1 MRKFSWLLPLLMIL
15 SCSRGEKVEISGVIE
30 NPGEK
35 SMLYLDE
42 QGIGEIRQI
51 DSVRLK
57 KDGRFKMKDRI
68 ENPTFYNLHTG
79 NQQIIPLLLTPG
91 SSADIKADMQNF
103 VKGYEIEGSAESRYL
118 QEMNR
123 KLAVTKR
130 KVDSIQKLLQENPD
144 AGEEFTRELATSY
157 DEIIEGQR
165 RYSIQF
171 ILEHISSM
179 ASIYALYQKID
190 ENNFVLN
197 ENRDI
202 QIVKITS
209 QSLDTIWP
217 GSEHVQA
224 LKRDAANLEEKFY
237 NARWSQ
243 VVETSEST
251 FPDIRLP
258 DPNGDTIALSS
269 LRGKVILLS
278 FWASWDQ
285 ASVSHNLPLKGIY
298 NTYHSRGLE
307 IYQVSF
313 DNEKEAWV
321 NAIEFDELPW
331 VNVSELSYPESRV
344 APVYNLEEL
353 PVVFL
358 IDRKGQIVGKN
369 FNRIDLDRNIQRLL
383 NEPS

>member
-1 MRKFSWLLPLLMIL
+1 MRKFSWLLPLLLLL
-15 SCSRGEKVEISGVIE
+15 SCSKGSKVEITVFIE
-30 NPGEK
+30 N
-35 SMLYLDE
+35 SDTCMIYLDE

-51 DSVRLK
+51 DSVRVK
-57 KDGRFKMKDRI
+57 KDGSFKLKDRI
-68 ENPTFYNLHTG
+68 EHPTFYNLHTG
-79 NQQIIPLLLTPG
+79 NQQIIPLLLAPG
-91 SSADIKADMQNF
+91 TSAEIQADMHNF
-103 VKGYEIEGSAESRYL
+103 VNGYEIEGSAESSYL
-118 QEMNR
+118 LEMNR
-123 KLAVTKR
+123 KLTKTKR
-130 KVDSIQKLLQENPD
+130 RIDSIQKVLQKNPD
-144 AGEEFTRELATSY
+144 AGEEFTQELSASY
-157 DEIIEGQR
+157 DEIIEAQR

-171 ILEHISSM
+171 ILDHMSSM

-202 QIVKITS
+202 QLVKITS

-224 LKRDAANLEEKFY
+224 LKMDAANLEENLY
-237 NARWSQ
+237 NQRWRE
-243 VVETSEST
+243 VVEVAENS

-258 DPNGDTIALSS
+258 DPLGDTIALSS

-307 IYQVSF
+307 VYQVSF

-344 APVYNLEEL
+344 APIYNLEEL

>member
-1 MRKFSWLLPLLMIL
+1 MRKFSWLLPILMIL
-15 SCSRGEKVEISGVIE
+15 SCSRGEKVEITIFIE
-30 NPGEK
+30 N
-35 SMLYLDE
+35 SDTCRIYLDE

-51 DSVRLK
+51 DSVRVK
-57 KDGRFKMKDRI
+57 KDGSFRLKDRI
-68 ENPTFYNLHTG
+68 EYPTFYNLHTG

-91 SSADIKADMQNF
+91 TSTEIHADMQNF
-103 VKGYEIEGSAESRYL
+103 VNGYEIEGSAESRYL

-123 KLAVTKR
+123 TLVVTKR
-130 KVDSIQKLLQENPD
+130 RLDSVQKILQENPD
-144 AGEEFTRELATSY
+144 AGEEFTQEMAAAY
-157 DEIIEGQR
+157 DEIIKGQR

-190 ENNFVLN
+190 DNNFVLN
-197 ENRDI
+197 DNRDI
-202 QIVKITS
+202 QLVKITS

-224 LKRDAANLEEKFY
+224 LKRDAANLEENLY
-237 NARWSQ
+237 SQRWKQ
-243 VVETSEST
+243 VVESVEST

-258 DPNGDTIALSS
+258 DPDGDTIALSS
-269 LRGKVILLS
+269 LKGKVILLS

-298 NTYHSRGLE
+298 DQYHSRGLE

-313 DNEKEAWV
+313 DSEREAWV
-321 NAIEFDELPW
+321 NAIQYDELPW
-331 VNVSELSYPESRV
+331 INVSELSYPESSV
-344 APVYNLEEL
+344 ASIYNLEEL

-383 NEPS
+383 NEAS

>member
-1 MRKFSWLLPLLMIL
+1 MI
-15 SCSRGEKVEISGVIE
+15 
-30 NPGEK
+30 
-35 SMLYLDE
+35 YLDE

-51 DSVRLK
+51 DSVRVK
-57 KDGRFKMKDRI
+57 KDGSFKLKDRI
-68 ENPTFYNLHTG
+68 EHPTFYNLHTG
-79 NQQIIPLLLTPG
+79 NQQIIPLLLAPG
-91 SSADIKADMQNF
+91 TSAEIQADMQNF
-103 VKGYEIEGSAESRYL
+103 VNGYEIEGSAESSYL
-118 QEMNR
+118 LEMNR
-123 KLAVTKR
+123 KLTKTKR
-130 KVDSIQKLLQENPD
+130 RIDSIQKVLQKNPD
-144 AGEEFTRELATSY
+144 AGEEFTQELSASY
-157 DEIIEGQR
+157 DEIIEAQR

-171 ILEHISSM
+171 ILDHMSSM

-202 QIVKITS
+202 QLVKITS

-224 LKRDAANLEEKFY
+224 LKMDAANLEENLY
-237 NARWSQ
+237 NQRWRE
-243 VVETSEST
+243 VVEVAENT

-258 DPNGDTIALSS
+258 DPLGDTIALSS

-307 IYQVSF
+307 VYQVSF

-344 APVYNLEEL
+344 APIYNLEEL

>member
-1 MRKFSWLLPLLMIL
+1 MRKFSWLLPLLLLL
-15 SCSRGEKVEISGVIE
+15 SCSKGSKVEITVFIE
-30 NPGEK
+30 N
-35 SMLYLDE
+35 SDTCMIYLDE

-51 DSVRLK
+51 DSVRVK
-57 KDGRFKMKDRI
+57 KDGSFKLKDRI
-68 ENPTFYNLHTG
+68 EHPTFYNLHTG
-79 NQQIIPLLLTPG
+79 NQQIIPLLLAPG
-91 SSADIKADMQNF
+91 TSAEIQADMQNF
-103 VKGYEIEGSAESRYL
+103 VNGYEIEGSAESSYL
-118 QEMNR
+118 LEMNR
-123 KLAVTKR
+123 KLTKTKR
-130 KVDSIQKLLQENPD
+130 RIDSIQKVLQKNPD
-144 AGEEFTRELATSY
+144 AGEEFTQELSASY
-157 DEIIEGQR
+157 DEIIEAQR

-171 ILEHISSM
+171 ILDHMSSM

-202 QIVKITS
+202 QLVKITS

-224 LKRDAANLEEKFY
+224 LKMDAANLEENLY
-237 NARWSQ
+237 NQRWRE
-243 VVETSEST
+243 VVEVAENT

-258 DPNGDTIALSS
+258 DPLGDTIALSS

-307 IYQVSF
+307 VYQVSF

-344 APVYNLEEL
+344 APIYNLEEL

>member
-1 MRKFSWLLPLLMIL
+1 MRKFSWLLPILMIL
-15 SCSRGEKVEISGVIE
+15 SCSRGEKVEITIFIE
-30 NPGEK
+30 N
-35 SMLYLDE
+35 SDTCRIYLDE

-51 DSVRLK
+51 DSVRVK
-57 KDGRFKMKDRI
+57 KDGSFRLKDRI
-68 ENPTFYNLHTG
+68 EYPTFYNLHTG

-91 SSADIKADMQNF
+91 TSAEIHADMQNF
-103 VKGYEIEGSAESRYL
+103 VNEYEIEGSAESRYL

-123 KLAVTKR
+123 TLAVTKR
-130 KVDSIQKLLQENPD
+130 RVDSVQKILQENPD
-144 AGEEFTRELATSY
+144 AGEEFTQEMAAAY
-157 DEIIEGQR
+157 DEIIKGQR

-190 ENNFVLN
+190 DNNFVLN
-197 ENRDI
+197 DNRDI
-202 QIVKITS
+202 QLVKITS

-224 LKRDAANLEEKFY
+224 LKRDAANLEENLY
-237 NARWSQ
+237 SQRWKQ
-243 VVETSEST
+243 VVESVEST
-251 FPDIRLP
+251 FPDIKLP
-258 DPNGDTIALSS
+258 DPDGDTIALSS
-269 LRGKVILLS
+269 LKGKVILLS

-298 NTYHSRGLE
+298 NQYHSRGLE

-313 DNEKEAWV
+313 DSEREAWV
-321 NAIEFDELPW
+321 NAIQYDELPW
-331 VNVSELSYPESRV
+331 INVSELSYPESRV
-344 APVYNLEEL
+344 ASIYNLDEL

-369 FNRIDLDRNIQRLL
+369 FTRIDLDRNIQRLL
-383 NEPS
+383 NEAS

>member
-1 MRKFSWLLPLLMIL
+1 MRKFSWLLPLLLLL
-15 SCSRGEKVEISGVIE
+15 SWSRGEKVEITGFIE
-30 NPGEK
+30 NADKG
-35 SMLYLDE
+35 MIYLDE
-42 QGIGEIRQI
+42 QGISEIRQI

-57 KDGRFKMKDRI
+57 KDGSFRLKDRI

-91 SSADIKADMQNF
+91 TSAEIHADIQDFIN
-103 VKGYEIEGSAESRYL
+103 GYEIYGSEESLYL
-118 QEMNR
+118 LEMNR
-123 KLAVTKR
+123 TLAVTKR
-130 KVDSIQKLLQENPD
+130 QIDSIRKVLQENPE
-144 AGEEFTRELATSY
+144 AGEEFTREMAASY
-157 DEIIEGQR
+157 DEIIQGQR

-179 ASIYALYQKID
+179 ASIYTLYQKID
-190 ENNFVLN
+190 DNNFVLN

-202 QIVKITS
+202 QLVKITS
-209 QSLDTIWP
+209 ESLDTIWP

-224 LKRDAANLEEKFY
+224 LKRDAANLEENLY
-237 NARWSQ
+237 SQRWRQ
-243 VVETSEST
+243 VVENVEST
-251 FPDIRLP
+251 FPEIRLP

-269 LRGKVILLS
+269 LKGKVILLS

-285 ASVSHNLPLKGIY
+285 ASVSHNIPLKGIY
-298 NTYHSRGLE
+298 SSYHSRGLE

-313 DNEKEAWV
+313 DNEREAWV
-321 NAIEFDELPW
+321 NAIHFDELPW
-331 VNVSELSYPESRV
+331 VNVSELSYPESSV
-344 APVYNLEEL
+344 AHIFNLEEL

-358 IDRKGQIVGKN
+358 IDRKGEIVGKN

>member
-1 MRKFSWLLPLLMIL
+1 MKKISWLLPVILIL
-15 SCSRGEKVEISGVIE
+15 SCSRGEKVDLTVFVE
-30 NPGEK
+30 N
-35 SMLYLDE
+35 SDTCMIYLDE
-42 QGIGEIRQI
+42 QGIGEIRKI
-51 DSVRLK
+51 DSVRVK
-57 KDGRFKMKDRI
+57 KDGIFKMKDRI

-91 SSADIKADMQNF
+91 TSAEIRADMQNF
-103 VKGYEIEGSAESRYL
+103 TTAYEISGSEESQYL
-118 QEMNR
+118 LEMNG
-123 KLAVTKR
+123 KLAKTKR
-130 KVDSIQKLLQENPD
+130 RVDSLQKILDEHPD
-144 AGEEFTRELATSY
+144 AGEELTQELATAY
-157 DEIIEGQR
+157 DEIMEGQR

-171 ILEHISSM
+171 ILEHMTSM

-202 QIVKITS
+202 QLVKITS
-209 QSLDTIWP
+209 QALDTIWP

-224 LKRDAANLEEKFY
+224 LKMDAANLEENLY
-237 NARWSQ
+237 NARWRQ
-243 VVETSEST
+243 VVESSENV

-269 LRGKVILLS
+269 LIGKVILLS

-285 ASVSHNLPLKGIY
+285 ASVSHNLSLKGIY
-298 NTYHSRGLE
+298 NAYHSRGLE
-307 IYQVSF
+307 VYQVSF
-313 DNEKEAWV
+313 DSARQEWV

-331 VNVSELSYPESRV
+331 INVSELSFPVSGV
-344 APVYNLEEL
+344 APVYNLDDL

-358 IDRKGQIVGKN
+358 IDRKGQIVGRN

>member
-1 MRKFSWLLPLLMIL
+1 MRKFSWLLPILMIL
-15 SCSRGEKVEISGVIE
+15 SCSRGEKVEITIFIE
-30 NPGEK
+30 N
-35 SMLYLDE
+35 SDTCRIYLDE

-51 DSVRLK
+51 DSVRVK
-57 KDGRFKMKDRI
+57 KDGSFRLKDRI
-68 ENPTFYNLHTG
+68 EYPTFYNLHTG

-91 SSADIKADMQNF
+91 TSAEIHADMQNF
-103 VKGYEIEGSAESRYL
+103 VSGYEIEGSAESRYL

-123 KLAVTKR
+123 TLAVTKR
-130 KVDSIQKLLQENPD
+130 RVDSVQKILQENPD
-144 AGEEFTRELATSY
+144 AGEEFTQEMAAAY
-157 DEIIEGQR
+157 DEIIKGQR

-190 ENNFVLN
+190 DNNFVLN
-197 ENRDI
+197 DNRDI
-202 QIVKITS
+202 QLVKITS

-224 LKRDAANLEEKFY
+224 LKRDAANLEENLY
-237 NARWSQ
+237 SQRWKQ
-243 VVETSEST
+243 VVESVEST

-258 DPNGDTIALSS
+258 DPDGDTIALSS
-269 LRGKVILLS
+269 LKGKVILLS

-298 NTYHSRGLE
+298 NQYHSRGLE

-313 DNEKEAWV
+313 DSEREAWV
-321 NAIEFDELPW
+321 NAIQYDELPW
-331 VNVSELSYPESRV
+331 INVSELSYPESRV
-344 APVYNLEEL
+344 ASIYNLDEL

-358 IDRKGQIVGKN
+358 IDRKGEIVGKN

-383 NEPS
+383 NEAS

>member
-1 MRKFSWLLPLLMIL
+1 MRKFSWLLPILMIL
-15 SCSRGEKVEISGVIE
+15 SCSRSEKVEITIFIE
-30 NPGEK
+30 N
-35 SMLYLDE
+35 SDTCRIYLDE

-51 DSVRLK
+51 DSVRVK
-57 KDGRFKMKDRI
+57 KDGSFRLKDRI
-68 ENPTFYNLHTG
+68 EYPTFYNLHTG

-91 SSADIKADMQNF
+91 TSAEIHADMQNF
-103 VKGYEIEGSAESRYL
+103 VNGYEIEGSAESRYL

-123 KLAVTKR
+123 TLAVTKR
-130 KVDSIQKLLQENPD
+130 RLDSVQKILQENPD
-144 AGEEFTRELATSY
+144 AGEEFTQEMAAAY
-157 DEIIEGQR
+157 DEIIKGQR

-190 ENNFVLN
+190 DNNFVLN
-197 ENRDI
+197 DNRDI
-202 QIVKITS
+202 QLVKITS

-224 LKRDAANLEEKFY
+224 LKRDAANLEENLY
-237 NARWSQ
+237 SQRWKQ
-243 VVETSEST
+243 VVESVEST

-258 DPNGDTIALSS
+258 DPDGDTIALSS
-269 LRGKVILLS
+269 LKGKVILLS

-298 NTYHSRGLE
+298 DQYHSRGLE

-313 DNEKEAWV
+313 DSEREAWV
-321 NAIEFDELPW
+321 NAIQYDELPW
-331 VNVSELSYPESRV
+331 INVSELSYPESSV
-344 APVYNLEEL
+344 ASIYNLEEL

-383 NEPS
+383 NEAS

>member
-1 MRKFSWLLPLLMIL
+1 MRKFSWLLPILMIL

-35 SMLYLDE
+35 SVLYLDE
-42 QGIGEIRQI
+42 QGIGEIRKI
-51 DSVRLK
+51 DSVRVK
-57 KDGRFKMKDRI
+57 KDGSFRLKDRI
-68 ENPTFYNLHTG
+68 EYPTFYNLHTG

-91 SSADIKADMQNF
+91 TSAEIHADMQNF
-103 VKGYEIEGSAESRYL
+103 VNGYEIEGSAESRYL

-123 KLAVTKR
+123 TLAVTKR
-130 KVDSIQKLLQENPD
+130 RVDSVQKILQENPD
-144 AGEEFTRELATSY
+144 AGEEFTQEMAAAY
-157 DEIIEGQR
+157 AEIIKGQR

-190 ENNFVLN
+190 DNNFVLN
-197 ENRDI
+197 DNRDI
-202 QIVKITS
+202 QLVKITS

-224 LKRDAANLEEKFY
+224 LKRDAANLEENLY
-237 NARWSQ
+237 SQRWKQ
-243 VVETSEST
+243 VVESVEST

-258 DPNGDTIALSS
+258 DPDGDTIALSS
-269 LRGKVILLS
+269 LKGKVILLS

-298 NTYHSRGLE
+298 DQYHSRGLE

-313 DNEKEAWV
+313 DSEREAWV
-321 NAIEFDELPW
+321 NAIQYDELPW
-331 VNVSELSYPESRV
+331 INVSELSYPESSV
-344 APVYNLEEL
+344 ASIYNLDEL

-358 IDRKGQIVGKN
+358 IDRKGEIVGKN

-383 NEPS
+383 NEAS

>member
-1 MRKFSWLLPLLMIL
+1 MRKFSWLLPFILIL
-15 SCSRGEKVEISGVIE
+15 SCSRGEKVDITIFIE
-30 NPGEK
+30 N
-35 SMLYLDE
+35 SDTCMLYFDQ

-51 DSVRLK
+51 DSVRVK
-57 KDGRFKMKDRI
+57 KDGSFRMNDRI
-68 ENPTFYNLHTG
+68 ETPTFYNLHTG
-79 NQQIIPLLLTPG
+79 GRQIIPLLLTPG
-91 SSADIKADMQNF
+91 TTAEIKADMEDFANT
-103 VKGYEIEGSAESRYL
+103 YEISGSEESRYL
-118 QEMNR
+118 LEMNR
-123 KLAVTKR
+123 TLAVTKR
-130 KVDSIQKLLQENPD
+130 RLDSIQKILRENPD
-144 AGEEFTRELATSY
+144 ADEELSQAMAASY
-157 DEIIEGQR
+157 DEIIESQR

-171 ILEHISSM
+171 ILEHMSSM

-190 ENNFVLN
+190 DNNFVLN

-202 QIVKITS
+202 QLVKITS

-224 LKRDAANLEEKFY
+224 LKMDAANLEENLY
-237 NARWSQ
+237 SSRWKQ
-243 VVETSEST
+243 VVESAEPT

-258 DPNGDTIALSS
+258 DPAGDTIALSS
-269 LRGKVILLS
+269 YSGKVILLS

-285 ASVSHNLPLKGIY
+285 ASVSHNIPLKAFY
-298 NTYHSRGLE
+298 DRYHSQGLE

-321 NAIEFDELPW
+321 NAIQFDELPW
-331 VNVSELSYPESRV
+331 INVSELSYPQSRV
-344 APVYNLEEL
+344 APIYNLEEL

>member
-1 MRKFSWLLPLLMIL
+1 MRKFSWLLPLLLLL
-15 SCSRGEKVEISGVIE
+15 SCSKGSKVEITVFIE
-30 NPGEK
+30 N
-35 SMLYLDE
+35 SDTCMIYLDE
-42 QGIGEIRQI
+42 QGISEIRQI
-51 DSVRLK
+51 DSVRVK
-57 KDGRFKMKDRI
+57 KDGSFKLKDRI
-68 ENPTFYNLHTG
+68 EHPTFYNLHTG
-79 NQQIIPLLLTPG
+79 NQQIIPLLLAPG
-91 SSADIKADMQNF
+91 TSAEIQADMQNF
-103 VKGYEIEGSAESRYL
+103 VNGYEIEGSAESSYL
-118 QEMNR
+118 LEMNR
-123 KLAVTKR
+123 KLSVTKR
-130 KVDSIQKLLQENPD
+130 RIDSIQKVLQKNPD
-144 AGEEFTRELATSY
+144 AGEEFTQELSASY
-157 DEIIEGQR
+157 DEIIEAQR

-171 ILEHISSM
+171 ILDHMSSM

-202 QIVKITS
+202 QLVKITS

-224 LKRDAANLEEKFY
+224 LKMDAANLEENLY
-237 NARWSQ
+237 NQRWRE
-243 VVETSEST
+243 VVEIAENT

-307 IYQVSF
+307 VYQVSF

-344 APVYNLEEL
+344 APIYNLEEL

>member
-1 MRKFSWLLPLLMIL
+1 MRRFSWLLPLLLLL
-15 SCSRGEKVEISGVIE
+15 SCSRGEKVEITGFIE
-30 NPGEK
+30 NADKG
-35 SMLYLDE
+35 MIYLDE

-57 KDGRFKMKDRI
+57 KDGSFKLKDRI

-91 SSADIKADMQNF
+91 TSAELQADMQDFIN
-103 VKGYEIEGSAESRYL
+103 GYEIYGSEESLYIL
-118 QEMNR
+118 EMNR
-123 KLAVTKR
+123 TLAVTKR
-130 KVDSIQKLLQENPD
+130 QVDSIRKVLQENPD
-144 AGEEFTRELATSY
+144 ADEELTRELATSY

-179 ASIYALYQKID
+179 ASIYALYQKIND
-190 ENNFVLN
+190 NNFVLN

-202 QIVKITS
+202 QLVKITGE
-209 QSLDTIWP
+209 SLDTIWP

-224 LKRDAANLEEKFY
+224 LKRDAANLEENLY
-237 NARWSQ
+237 SQRWRQ
-243 VVETSEST
+243 VVETVEST
-251 FPDIRLP
+251 FPEIRLP

-269 LRGKVILLS
+269 LKGKVILLS

-285 ASVSHNLPLKGIY
+285 ASVSHNIPLKGIY
-298 NTYHSRGLE
+298 NAYHSRGLE

-313 DNEKEAWV
+313 DNEREAWV
-321 NAIEFDELPW
+321 NAIQFDELPW
-331 VNVSELSYPESRV
+331 VNVSELSYPESSV
-344 APVYNLEEL
+344 AHIFNLEEL

-358 IDRKGQIVGKN
+358 IDRKGEIVGKN

>member
-1 MRKFSWLLPLLMIL
+1 MRKFSWLLPLLLIL
-15 SCSRGEKVEISGVIE
+15 SCSRGEKVEITIFIE
-30 NPGEK
+30 N
-35 SMLYLDE
+35 SDTCMIYLDE

-51 DSVRLK
+51 DSVRVK
-57 KDGRFKMKDRI
+57 KDGNFRLKDRI
-68 ENPTFYNLHTG
+68 EYPTFYNLHTG
-79 NQQIIPLLLTPG
+79 DRRIIPLLLTPG
-91 SSADIKADMQNF
+91 TSAEIKADMENF
-103 VKGYEIEGSAESRYL
+103 SNGYEIYGSEESQYL
-118 QEMNR
+118 LEMNR
-123 KLAVTKR
+123 TLSVTKR
-130 KVDSIQKLLQENPD
+130 RVDSIQKILRDNPD
-144 AGEEFTRELATSY
+144 ADDELSQGLAASY
-157 DEIIEGQR
+157 DEIIQSQR

-171 ILEHISSM
+171 ILEHMSSM

-190 ENNFVLN
+190 DNNFVLN
-197 ENRDI
+197 DNRDI
-202 QIVKITS
+202 QLVKITS

-224 LKRDAANLEEKFY
+224 LKRDAANLEESLY
-237 NARWSQ
+237 SQRWRQ
-243 VVETSEST
+243 VVETTESA

-285 ASVSHNLPLKGIY
+285 ASVSHNIPLKGIY

-313 DNEKEAWV
+313 DNEREAWV
-321 NAIEFDELPW
+321 KAIQFDELPW

-344 APVYNLEEL
+344 ALIYNLEEL

-358 IDRKGQIVGKN
+358 IDRKGEIVGKN

>member
-1 MRKFSWLLPLLMIL
+1 MRKFSWLLPLLLLL
-15 SCSRGEKVEISGVIE
+15 SCSRGEKVEITGFVE
-30 NPGEK
+30 NADKG
-35 SMLYLDE
+35 MIYLDE
-42 QGIGEIRQI
+42 QGISEIRQI

-57 KDGRFKMKDRI
+57 KDGSFRLKDRI

-91 SSADIKADMQNF
+91 TSAEIQADMQDFIN
-103 VKGYEIEGSAESRYL
+103 GYEIYGSEESLYL
-118 QEMNR
+118 LEMNR
-123 KLAVTKR
+123 TLAVTKHQ
-130 KVDSIQKLLQENPD
+130 VDSIRKVLQENPD
-144 AGEEFTRELATSY
+144 ADEEFTRELAASY
-157 DEIIEGQR
+157 DEIIQGQR

-179 ASIYALYQKID
+179 ASIYTLYQKID
-190 ENNFVLN
+190 DDNFVLN

-202 QIVKITS
+202 QLVKITS
-209 QSLDTIWP
+209 ESLDTIWP

-224 LKRDAANLEEKFY
+224 LKRDAANLEENLY
-237 NARWSQ
+237 SQRWRQ
-243 VVETSEST
+243 VVETVEST
-251 FPDIRLP
+251 FPEIRLP

-269 LRGKVILLS
+269 LKGKVILLS

-285 ASVSHNLPLKGIY
+285 ASVSHNIPLKGIY
-298 NTYHSRGLE
+298 RSYHSRGLE

-313 DNEKEAWV
+313 DNEREAWV
-321 NAIEFDELPW
+321 NAIQFDELPW
-331 VNVSELSYPESRV
+331 VNVSELSYPESSV
-344 APVYNLEEL
+344 AHIFNLEEL

-358 IDRKGQIVGKN
+358 IDRKGEIVGKN

>member
-1 MRKFSWLLPLLMIL
+1 MRKFSWLLPLLLLL
-15 SCSRGEKVEISGVIE
+15 SCSKGSKVEITVFIE
-30 NPGEK
+30 N
-35 SMLYLDE
+35 SDTCMIYLDE
-42 QGIGEIRQI
+42 QGISEIRQI
-51 DSVRLK
+51 DSVMVK
-57 KDGRFKMKDRI
+57 KDGSFKLKDRI
-68 ENPTFYNLHTG
+68 EHPTFYNLHTG
-79 NQQIIPLLLTPG
+79 NQQIIPLLLAPG
-91 SSADIKADMQNF
+91 TSAEIQADMQNF
-103 VKGYEIEGSAESRYL
+103 VNGYEIEGSAESSYL
-118 QEMNR
+118 LEMNR
-123 KLAVTKR
+123 KLTKTKR
-130 KVDSIQKLLQENPD
+130 RIDSIQKVLQKNPD
-144 AGEEFTRELATSY
+144 AGEEFTQELSASY
-157 DEIIEGQR
+157 DEIIEAQR

-171 ILEHISSM
+171 ILDHMSSM

-202 QIVKITS
+202 QLVKITS

-224 LKRDAANLEEKFY
+224 LKMDAANLEENLY
-237 NARWSQ
+237 NQRWRE
-243 VVETSEST
+243 VVEIAENT

-307 IYQVSF
+307 VYQVSF
-313 DNEKEAWV
+313 DNEKEAWL

-344 APVYNLEEL
+344 APIYNLEEL

>member
-1 MRKFSWLLPLLMIL
+1 MI
-15 SCSRGEKVEISGVIE
+15 
-30 NPGEK
+30 
-35 SMLYLDE
+35 YLDE

-51 DSVRLK
+51 DSVRVK
-57 KDGRFKMKDRI
+57 KDGSFKLKDRI
-68 ENPTFYNLHTG
+68 EHPTFYNLHTG

-91 SSADIKADMQNF
+91 TSAEIQADMQNF
-103 VKGYEIEGSAESRYL
+103 VNGYEIEGSAESSYL
-118 QEMNR
+118 LEMNR

-130 KVDSIQKLLQENPD
+130 RIDSIQKLLQDNPD
-144 AGEEFTRELATSY
+144 ADEEFTQGLAASY
-157 DEIIEGQR
+157 DAIIEAQR

-171 ILEHISSM
+171 ILDHMSSM

-202 QIVKITS
+202 QLVKITS
-209 QSLDTIWP
+209 QALDTIWP
-217 GSEHVQA
+217 GSEHVQS
-224 LKRDAANLEEKFY
+224 LKMDAANLEENLY
-237 NARWSQ
+237 SQRWSQ
-243 VVETSEST
+243 VVEIAENT

-298 NTYHSRGLE
+298 NTYHPRGLE
-307 IYQVSF
+307 VYQVSF

-344 APVYNLEEL
+344 APIYNLEEL